1 MIQIYNTIEAINNK
15 AADIFVAAA
24 QKAILEKGSFTA
36 VLTGGSSPAGIY
48 RLLASA
54 EYKTKI
60 DWSKVFIFW
69 GDERWVP
76 LEDDRSNA
84 KMSFDTLLSHVPIPE
99 KNVFPM
105 YKDGVSA
112 EDYAVTYEESIR
124 TVLGAD
130 GKFDLI
136 LLGLGD
142 DGHTASLFPGEAVL
156 DEQTKWVA
164 AYRLESQNMHRI
176 TLTAP
181 LINKAEKIIVVAFGE
196 KKAPALK
203 EVLYGDYNPNTYPM
217 QLIKPVSGELLFL
230 VDNSAAGINGQNA
243 TEAILGLS

>member
-1 MIQIYNTIEAINNK
+1 MIQIYNNTEEINTV
-15 AADIFVAAA
+15 AADLFVAAA
-24 QKAILEKGSFTA
+24 QKAIAEKGKFTV

-48 RLLASA
+48 KLLASDD
-54 EYKTKI
+54 YKTKI

-76 LEDDRSNA
+76 LNDDLSNA
-84 KMSFDTLLSHVPIPE
+84 KMSYAALLSHVPIPKANIFE
-99 KNVFPM
+99 M
-105 YKDGVSA
+105 YKDGVTP

-124 TVLGAD
+124 EVLGNE

-136 LLGLGD
+136 LLGMGD
-142 DGHTASLFPGEAVL
+142 DGHTASLFPGQAVL
-156 DEQTKWVA
+156 EEQNKWVS
-164 AYRLESQNMHRI
+164 AYYLEPQKMHRI

-203 EVLYGDYNPNTYPM
+203 EVTTGTYNPTTYPM

-230 VDNSAAGINGQNA
+230 VDKSAAGTN
-243 TEAILGLS
+243 

>member
-1 MIQIYNTIEAINNK
+1 MIQIFDTTEAINST
-15 AADIFVAAA
+15 AADIFVTAA
-24 QKAILEKGSFTA
+24 QKAITEKGQFSA

-48 RLLASA
+48 RLLAST

-60 DWSKVFIFW
+60 DWSKVYIFW

-76 LEDDRSNA
+76 LDDNLSNA
-84 KMSFDTLLSHVPIPE
+84 KMSFEALLSHVPIPE
-99 KNVFPM
+99 KNIFTM
-105 YKDGVSA
+105 YEDGISA
-112 EDYAVTYEESIR
+112 EDYAVKYEQSIR
-124 TVLGAD
+124 SILGPD

-136 LLGLGD
+136 LLGMGD

-156 DEQTKWVA
+156 NEKEKWVA

-181 LINKAEKIIVVAFGE
+181 MINKADKIVVVAFGE

-203 EVLYGDYNPNTYPM
+203 EVLHGDYNPATYPM

-230 VDNSAAGINGQNA
+230 VDKSAAGKA
-243 TEAILGLS
+243 